1 MTEID
6 IAQIHVAIDGV
17 RQSVKALDTIF
28 GDAEV
33 DEQDRAWLIND
44 LHDAVRVMQ
53 KMETRLHGIV
63 H

>member
-17 RQSVKALDTIF
+17 RQSVKTLDTIF
-28 GDAEV
+28 GDIEV

-44 LHDAVRVMQ
+44 LHDAARVMQ
-53 KMETRLHGIV
+53 KMETRLQGII